1 MEDYLADM
9 FWVALMV
16 VGVFGWVLNIVELI
30 QGGEST
36 GLMLARVAG
45 IFVAPLGAILG
56 LFV

>member
-1 MEDYLADM
+1 M
-9 FWVALMV
+9 FWVILMV
-16 VGVFGWVLNIVELI
+16 VGVFGWGLNIVELV

>member
-1 MEDYLADM
+1 MKDSLAVV
-9 FWVALMV
+9 FWVILMV
-16 VGVFGWVLNIVELI
+16 VGIFGWGLNIVELV